1 MNPCSKITPLR
12 TAGPIAP
19 SSGRMALALPP
30 VVLKGSPSKWYRYT
44 PIQICFMCSPSTNRL
59 EIKTMSKL
67 DDSSFI
73 DYLGN
78 SLFSNYMYLRT
89 ENTTRMRNQKQPKM
103 QRMQKSCAE
112 GPPRERGIS
121 SPKSRVFR
129 NMESRQTG

>member
-1 MNPCSKITPLR
+1 MNPCSKIAPLC
-12 TAGPIAP
+12 TMGPIAP
-19 SSGRMALALPP
+19 SSGCMVLTLPA
-30 VVLKGSPSKWYRYT
+30 VSLKGSPSKWYRYT

-59 EIKTMSKL
+59 EIKIMSKL

-78 SLFSNYMYLRT
+78 SLFSNYTYLRT

-103 QRMQKSCAE
+103 KRAQRSCLK

-129 NMESRQTG
+129 KMESRQMG